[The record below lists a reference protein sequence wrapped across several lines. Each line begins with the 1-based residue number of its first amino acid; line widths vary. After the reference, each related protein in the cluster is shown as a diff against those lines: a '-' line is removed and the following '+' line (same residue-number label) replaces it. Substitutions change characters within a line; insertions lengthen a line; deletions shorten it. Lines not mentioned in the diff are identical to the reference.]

1 MPLVA
6 AAVIWLIAGTA
17 LIVCRRRRA
26 PERQLTYS
34 YTLPQPKGLMGL
46 GAGMARSF
54 EAMTW
59 GSSYTMW
66 KARCDASLRASRRRR
81 GITA

>member
-1 MPLVA
+1 MALVIA
-6 AAVIWLIAGTA
+6 AGVWLIVGA
-17 LIVCRRRRA
+17 LCITFRFRRV
-26 PERQLTYS
+26 PDHLEYS

-46 GAGMARSF
+46 GVGMARSF

-66 KARCDASLRASRRRR
+66 RARCDASLRASRRRR
-81 GITA
+81 GLIA